1 MAKHF
6 RFDQGIFKFVR
17 NAIFS
22 QQGTLTNIGKIVS
35 ELQNVTE
42 KKIQYLAQY

>member
-17 NAIFS
+17 NALL
-22 QQGTLTNIGKIVS
+22 QQGTPTHIGKIVS
-35 ELQNVTE
+35 ELQNVRE
-42 KKIQYLAQY
+42 KKIQYLAP

>member
-17 NAIFS
+17 NALFL
-22 QQGTLTNIGKIVS
+22 QQGTPKNIGKIVS
-35 ELQNVTE
+35 ELQNVRE
-42 KKIQYLAQY
+42 EKIQYLAQ